1 MISDFYTES
10 FTVEQH
16 TTAKAT
22 IGSWAPVWSMLGT
35 FKGFMD
41 YLSGRDMPVA
51 AQFIDRATHIV
62 GCSSTNTWIKNKHR
76 IKDADSYIYRVL
88 HVDNPVRRE
97 HHLEILLEY
106 NESDN
111 LST

>member
-10 FTVEQH
+10 FTVSSR
-16 TTAKAT
+16 TAT
-22 IGSWAPVWSMLGT
+22 VSSIGSYTATWATLGT

-41 YLSGRDMPVA
+41 YLSGQERQIS
-51 AQFIDRATHIV
+51 AQYIDRATHII
-62 GCSSTNTWIKNKHR
+62 GCSSTCSWITALHR
-76 IKDADSYIYRVL
+76 ITDADGKKYRVL
-88 HVDNPVRRE
+88 HTDNPVQRD
-97 HHLEILLEY
+97 HHLELLLEY